1 MKPIQTWLDEY
12 ADSHRNAD
20 NKTLHRICVP
30 LIVLASLGMIRVIPG
45 GNAWVNAC
53 TLVIALGL
61 AYYALLSW
69 RLALGMVVALA
80 LTYAVI
86 EFSYETLAGWHAP
99 AMVAVFVLAWIGQFI
114 GHRIEGKKPSFFKDL
129 QFLLIGPL
137 WLLADLYRSLRLSI
151 GAQEAVARG

>member
-30 LIVLASLGMIRVIPG
+30 LIVFATLGAIRAIPV
-45 GNAWVNAC
+45 GNALVNAC
-53 TLVIALGL
+53 TAAIALAL
-61 AYYALLSW
+61 VYYALLSW

-80 LTYAVI
+80 LTYAAIVW
-86 EFSYETLAGWHAP
+86 SVQTLAGWHLP
-99 AMVAVFVLAWIGQFI
+99 AMVAVFVLAWIGQFV

-137 WLLADLYRSLRLSI
+137 WLLADLYRGLRWSI
-151 GAQEAVARG
+151 APAGAPARG